1 MFYVRN
7 LFNTRKKDIWVV
19 LIFEIFSMILIHF
32 LLKVSNWGH
41 FRWLPCPSTMTFSII
56 TLCERFLCPKDIFYL
71 PRVLLNQNYLP
82 SFTSRW
88 ISLLFCLN
96 SKRSIQQLL
105 INYSLNIAEAHSRH
119 TCVTLFLF
127 CQCTKVLCAFVNN
140 VNICLEAFA
149 FNF

>member
-7 LFNTRKKDIWVV
+7 LFNTRKKDIWAV

-71 PRVLLNQNYLP
+71 PRVLLNQNYFAFIHFKMDFSPFLP
-82 SFTSRW
+82 ELKKKHSTAINQLLFEYSRSTFTSYLCDPFSFLPMHK
-88 ISLLFCLN
+88 SLV
-96 SKRSIQQLL
+96 R
-105 INYSLNIAEAHSRH
+105 
-119 TCVTLFLF
+119 F
-127 CQCTKVLCAFVNN
+127 CQQCKYLFRGFCF
-140 VNICLEAFA
+140 
-149 FNF
+149 